1 MATPAHNTDPM
12 SDDRTVRGSEAEA
25 VEVGANGKRAPRNG
39 AQGGAGG
46 KAQRVR
52 IQRDYADI
60 PAVKDETGEKVAQL
74 FEGFLE
80 QFSEE
85 DPRALPT
92 SSLTSGGPSS
102 TASRVH
108 FYIEQV
114 KGMEEFK
121 LTTLYVDYQHLHD
134 AHELLAKAI
143 TQQYYRFLPYL
154 RRALQNLVKKYAPTY
169 LYLNAHTASTVAS
182 GLSVRQFNI
191 AFYNLPLVEGIRDM
205 RTDKIGKL
213 SSISGTV
220 TRTSEV
226 RPELTFGT
234 FTCLVCHGMPSMCPN
249 ISCSNRSAWKLNI
262 EQSKFSDW
270 QKVRI
275 QENPNEIPT
284 GSMPRSL
291 DVILRAEIVER
302 AKAGDKVIFTGTF
315 IVVPDVAA
323 LGLPGV
329 NAEMMREN
337 QGGRGGGPGAM
348 GGNLGVSGLKSL
360 GVKDL
365 TYKTAFLACM
375 ATSADVRS
383 TAANIRSDDQGVEEN
398 RKEFLESL
406 TKEEVQHLES
416 MVRSDHIY
424 SRLVSSIAPTVY
436 GHEIV
441 KKGIL
446 LQLMGG
452 VHKQT
457 PEGMHLR
464 GDLNVC
470 IVGDP
475 SVSKSQ
481 FLKYVCGFLPRA
493 VYTSGKASSAAG
505 LTAAVVKDEETGE
518 FTIEAGAL
526 MLADNGICAI
536 DEFDKM
542 DLSDQVA
549 IHEAME
555 QQTISIAKAGIQATL
570 NARTSILAAANP
582 VGGRYNKKMS
592 LRANV
597 AMSAPIMSRFD
608 LFFVVLD
615 ECNEDVDLK
624 LAQHI
629 VNIHMHKNAAI
640 NPEFSTDELQRYIR
654 YARTF
659 NPKLTP
665 EASKQLVT
673 LYGKLRSEDA
683 QGYGRSSYRVTVR
696 QLESMVRLSEAI
708 ARANCTDVIMVEFVN
723 EAYNLLSQSI
733 IHVEKDDV
741 DIDSDDE
748 DNDDDPELGGGGDGE
763 EGQAGPGSPARDRT
777 ASATPAPAP
786 AQQPKKPKVTIS
798 YDKYMLMMQ
807 RIVYMIA
814 QHEKEEGAG
823 MPRSAV
829 ASQYLD
835 EIEDQINSIDQLE
848 EETVLVDKV
857 LTKLVK
863 ERYLLELR
871 GSSNVQ
877 EGQDGDEMAADEE
890 DEPVLTVH
898 PECDVLEAHCLSHG
912 LAIATGTTP
921 LDPVDFQAP
930 DFPLHL
936 RVSYDGSTACLTFE
950 WRASTEPIAISQAA
964 FKLTTSGSLALE
976 VVLPATHVDTGCGGH
991 AKRYWTNPTG
1001 SCGSTSFSVKA
1012 TLTASASGNAC
1023 AQLVQERQASA
1034 ELAREIMSKQVP
1046 NDVALAFP
1054 RNQQVL
1060 WSTESTLAASSSLL
1074 GTLLQSDFKEGVA
1087 CTNLDG
1093 VFTSLDLTCADLP
1106 FDDSDDETDKSEL
1119 VKPVK
1124 AHASTLAPFKLIKVT
1139 ENCFVT
1145 YAAVLACLSS
1155 RHIAF
1160 APLLSSFID
1169 ETNRSRTAARRAHL
1183 ERFVEQHPN
1192 LPLPASPKSVYRLAH
1207 YLGLEQL
1214 AKVALN
1220 NLESQLTP
1228 KNAACELFSRLA
1240 CCYPQLRDVVLSYVV
1255 ENWEKVVESGAWKE
1269 MEKDADEGKLP
1280 AEFVKTALLLAA
1292 KALKAKK

>member
-234 FTCLVCHGMPSMCPN
+234 FTCLVCHGMVRDVEQQFKYTEPSMCPN

-629 VNIHMHKNAAI
+629 VNIHMHKNAAL

-708 ARANCTDVIMVEFVN
+708 ARANCTDVITVEFVN

-748 DNDDDPELGGGGDGE
+748 DDDDDPELGGGGDGE

-871 GSSNVQ
+871 GSTNVQ

-898 PECDVLEAHCLSHG
+898 PECDVLEA
-912 LAIATGTTP
+912 
-921 LDPVDFQAP
+921 
-930 DFPLHL
+930 
-936 RVSYDGSTACLTFE
+936 
-950 WRASTEPIAISQAA
+950 
-964 FKLTTSGSLALE
+964 
-976 VVLPATHVDTGCGGH
+976 
-991 AKRYWTNPTG
+991 
-1001 SCGSTSFSVKA
+1001 
-1012 TLTASASGNAC
+1012 
-1023 AQLVQERQASA
+1023 
-1034 ELAREIMSKQVP
+1034 
-1046 NDVALAFP
+1046 
-1054 RNQQVL
+1054 
-1060 WSTESTLAASSSLL
+1060 
-1074 GTLLQSDFKEGVA
+1074 
-1087 CTNLDG
+1087 
-1093 VFTSLDLTCADLP
+1093 
-1106 FDDSDDETDKSEL
+1106 
-1119 VKPVK
+1119 
-1124 AHASTLAPFKLIKVT
+1124 
-1139 ENCFVT
+1139 
-1145 YAAVLACLSS
+1145 
-1155 RHIAF
+1155 
-1160 APLLSSFID
+1160 
-1169 ETNRSRTAARRAHL
+1169 
-1183 ERFVEQHPN
+1183 
-1192 LPLPASPKSVYRLAH
+1192 
-1207 YLGLEQL
+1207 
-1214 AKVALN
+1214 
-1220 NLESQLTP
+1220 
-1228 KNAACELFSRLA
+1228 
-1240 CCYPQLRDVVLSYVV
+1240 
-1255 ENWEKVVESGAWKE
+1255 
-1269 MEKDADEGKLP
+1269 
-1280 AEFVKTALLLAA
+1280 
-1292 KALKAKK
+1292 